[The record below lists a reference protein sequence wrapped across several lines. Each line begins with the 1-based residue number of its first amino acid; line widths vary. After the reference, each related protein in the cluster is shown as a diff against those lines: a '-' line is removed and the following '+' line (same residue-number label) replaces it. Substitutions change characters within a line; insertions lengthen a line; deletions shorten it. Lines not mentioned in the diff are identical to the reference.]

1 MFHSSECHGR
11 VELGSLPDE
20 VRQRLASLPGE
31 WLEFDPD
38 TGTIVV
44 RHTQPSDAPVL
55 ATAASE
61 LVRMLDEI
69 PYDLQ
74 TQIQGG
80 DFLIH
85 TEATEE
91 LVRMRVQAGGAIRI
105 QWAHPDYH
113 GAKKRPYGDGH
124 EIVIQPWEQRLNG
137 SIEFMAHSAADAA
150 QQLQDLADTYEGL
163 YPEGDFRA
171 EADET
176 GRVSIELNV
185 VNLDSRLLV
194 DRCIE
199 LAEPRTLTG
208 RLDVSSFGDARP
220 EHLVRFVFEFGEVW
234 VQHPLLWSEPS
245 A

>member
-20 VRQRLASLPGE
+20 VQRRLESLPGE
-31 WLEFDPD
+31 WLEFDSD
-38 TGTIVV
+38 TSTIVV

-74 TQIQGG
+74 ARIPGG
-80 DFLIH
+80 DFLVH

-91 LVRMRVQAGGAIRI
+91 LVRMRVEEGGALQIR
-105 QWAHPDYH
+105 WAHPDYQ
-113 GAKKRPYGDGH
+113 GARKRPYGDGH

-137 SIEFMAHSAADAA
+137 AIEFMARPAQEAAR
-150 QQLQDLADTYEGL
+150 QLQDLADTYEGL

-171 EADET
+171 EADDS
-176 GRVSIELNV
+176 GRVSVEMSG

-208 RLDVSSFGDARP
+208 RMDVSSFGDARP
-220 EHLVRFVFEFGEVW
+220 EHLVRFLFEFGEVW
-234 VQHPLLWSEPS
+234 VQHPMLWSEPS